1 MCFTVW
7 SIVMLQVIY
16 VLSATHS
23 AKSTD
28 SMYVLSFVI
37 KAAESIHFFAL
48 RPHSSLLPSNTT
60 YWANVGSR
68 VTFCAAVIT
77 PIVFHMPQ
85 CWSYVHDMRVFYVP
99 AAGNLFADIPIPDT
113 AAGLNE
119 PLITG
124 IYFFFFS
131 RVNAWIMTFHKVK
144 ELSRDFSNKL

>member
-37 KAAESIHFFAL
+37 KAAESIHFFATS
-48 RPHSSLLPSNTT
+48 SSLLPSNTT
-60 YWANVGSR
+60 YWVNVESR
-68 VTFCAAVIT
+68 VTFCVAVIT
-77 PIVFHMPQ
+77 PIVFFTCHNVEATFTT
-85 CWSYVHDMRVFYVP
+85 CVFFFMYQLLEIFLRIHRSP
-99 AAGNLFADIPIPDT
+99 ET

-124 IYFFFFS
+124 IYIFFS

-144 ELSRDFSNKL
+144 DLSRDFSNKL